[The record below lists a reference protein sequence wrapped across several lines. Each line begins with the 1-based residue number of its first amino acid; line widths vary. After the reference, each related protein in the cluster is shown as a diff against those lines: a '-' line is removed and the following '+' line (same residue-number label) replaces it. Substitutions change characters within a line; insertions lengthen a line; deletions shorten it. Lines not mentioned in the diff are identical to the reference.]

1 MSWWNMFFGGTGV
14 TYEKDLNGNDNYYI
28 EGSSVKS
35 RQTTNLVYSLRH
47 PILTPA
53 MLFVANLFAQARF
66 VAKDRITGEIVEN
79 KFVKLLNKPN
89 YYQTRIDFLESLQFL
104 KIAQGR
110 AIIWMKKPVGFEVE
124 EMFILRDDLI
134 KWPDNFQTDLK
145 YRVEMSKFEN
155 TEILYDEFGMN
166 LRIKLRD
173 CLFLYDLP
181 NIGMATMNKHNII
194 EAESRITGLKQTL
207 QNTYDSLEAKN
218 IILQS
223 NGKEMLS
230 SNDSTGMSPFTPDA
244 KDEAKG
250 IFNNFYGLGGGRS
263 RAYITSANVS
273 WQSLHVALRDLGL
286 DESTKVDGNIVYTAL
301 HIPKDILSL
310 EAKKTTYNN
319 FKESMTSYI
328 QNDIQAMA
336 NDLAETLWGVDADD
350 SYEII
355 ATFDHMPVMQ
365 FALMQKY
372 EAADKQAIALT
383 NLRKSGIPDALAL
396 GMVDLPKTIQL
407 NELQGQGAQGQET
420 GESSNGGE
428 NGGTEGSESGEDE

>member
-1 MSWWNMFFGGTGV
+1 MSWWNTFFGGGV
-14 TYEKDLNGNDNYYI
+14 TYEKDLQGNDNYYI
-28 EGSSVKS
+28 EGSSAAS
-35 RQTTNLVYSLRH
+35 RQYSNLIYSLKH

-53 MLFVANLFAQARF
+53 MLFVSNLFAQAKF
-66 VAKDRITGEIVEN
+66 EAKNVKTGDIVPHWSIQ
-79 KFVKLLNKPN
+79 LLNKPN
-89 YYQTRIDFLESLQFL
+89 FYQTRIDFLESLQFL

-110 AIIWMKKPVGFEVE
+110 AIIWLKRPIGFAVE
-124 EMFILRDDLI
+124 EMYILRDDLI
-134 KWPDNFQTDLK
+134 SWPDEFTTPLDFRINMSDLK
-145 YRVEMSKFEN
+145 N
-155 TEILYDEFGMN
+155 TYIVYDKEGMN
-166 LRIKLRD
+166 LRIKLGD

-181 NIGMATMNKHNII
+181 NIGLAKMFHHNIM

-230 SNDSTGMSPFTPDA
+230 SNDSTGVAPFSPDA
-244 KDEAKG
+244 KDDAKR

-263 RAYITSANVS
+263 RAFITSANLN

-286 DESTKVDGNIVYTAL
+286 DESVKVDGNLIYTAL

-336 NDLAETLWGVDADD
+336 NDLSETLWSVDQDE
-350 SYEII
+350 SIEIVGN
-355 ATFDHMPVMQ
+355 FDHMPVMK

-372 EAADKQAIALT
+372 EAVDKQATALS
-383 NLRKSGIPDALAL
+383 NLRRAGVPDEKALE
-396 GMVDLPKTIQL
+396 MVDLPKTLKL
-407 NELQGQGAQGQET
+407 NELQENTIGGAGNPQSANSGRT
-420 GESSNGGE
+420 ESN
-428 NGGTEGSESGEDE
+428 NSEQN